1 MELRR
6 LKYFLDLSRTGN
18 YSETAERMYTTQG
31 NISKQIATLE
41 KELGV
46 LLVDRSRRKIRLTE
60 AGEVLLPYAEQL
72 IRTEEKMQDA
82 LHRLQ
87 SEKEATLHIGTL
99 PSFVQYGVPELL
111 TAFQSEH
118 PEIQIE
124 INECEKTTLLQ
135 KLQEEHYEV
144 IYTRI
149 LDEVGQKY
157 APYEKIVV
165 ERDHFAAVLPLQH
178 PLCRKEAETGTDCNT
193 QISRIDGLT
202 EIDLKELKNEKFIL
216 LDEKTELFESVYHLC
231 INAGFSP
238 KVMHK
243 SVRIDTIIGMV
254 AAGMGV
260 SILMEK
266 SIPKEL
272 RSRVQ
277 ILPLKCTA
285 ESELAFVR
293 RSGKMGETIRKFWKF
308 LETHS
313 YME

>member
-6 LKYFLDLSRTGN
+6 LEYFLDLSRTGN

-31 NISKQIATLE
+31 NVSKQIAALE

-46 LLVDRSRRKIRLTE
+46 LLVDRAKRKIRLTE

-72 IRTEEKMQDA
+72 IQTEAKMRDV

-87 SEKEATLHIGTL
+87 SEKEAILRIGAL
-99 PSFVQYGVPELL
+99 PSFAQYGVAELL
-111 TAFQSEH
+111 AVFQSEH
-118 PEIQIE
+118 PAIQID
-124 INECEKTTLLQ
+124 INECEKTSLLQ
-135 KLQEEHYEV
+135 RLQEESYEV
-144 IYTRI
+144 IYTRL
-149 LDEVGQKY
+149 LDETWQKSSQ
-157 APYEKIVV
+157 YEKIVV
-165 ERDHFAAVLPLQH
+165 GRDHFAAVLPLQH
-178 PLCRKEAETGTDCNT
+178 PLCRKKTKAG
-193 QISRIDGLT
+193 SK
-202 EIDLKELKNEKFIL
+202 IDLKELKNEKFIL
-216 LDEKTELFESVYHLC
+216 LDERTELFKSVYQLC

-238 KVMHK
+238 QVVHK
-243 SVRIDTIIGMV
+243 SVRIDTILGMA

-272 RSRVQ
+272 RSRVR
-277 ILPLKCTA
+277 ILPLECTV

-293 RSGKMGETIRKFWKF
+293 RNGPMGEALRKFWRF
-308 LETHS
+308 LEIHS

>member
-6 LKYFLDLSRTGN
+6 LEYFLDLSRTGN

-31 NISKQIATLE
+31 NVSKQIAALE

-46 LLVDRSRRKIRLTE
+46 LLVDRSKRKIRLTE

-72 IRTEEKMQDA
+72 IQTEAKMRDV
-82 LHRLQ
+82 LHRLR
-87 SEKEATLHIGTL
+87 SEKEAMLRIGAL
-99 PSFVQYGVPELL
+99 PSFAQYGVAELL
-111 TAFQSEH
+111 AVFQSEH

-124 INECEKTTLLQ
+124 INECEKTSLLQ
-135 KLQEEHYEV
+135 RLQEECYEV
-144 IYTRI
+144 IYTRL
-149 LDEVGQKY
+149 LDETWQKSSQ
-157 APYEKIVV
+157 YEKIVV

-178 PLCRKEAETGTDCNT
+178 PLCREKTEAG
-193 QISRIDGLT
+193 SK
-202 EIDLKELKNEKFIL
+202 IDLKELKNEKFIL
-216 LDEKTELFESVYHLC
+216 LDEKTELFKSVYQLC

-238 KVMHK
+238 QVVHK
-243 SVRIDTIIGMV
+243 SVRIDTILGMA

-272 RSRVQ
+272 RSRVR
-277 ILPLKCTA
+277 ILPLECTV

-293 RSGKMGETIRKFWKF
+293 RNGQMGEALRKFWRF
-308 LETHS
+308 LEIHS

>member
-6 LKYFLDLSRTGN
+6 LEYFLDLSRTGN

-31 NISKQIATLE
+31 NVSKQIAALE

-46 LLVDRSRRKIRLTE
+46 LLVDRAKRKIRLTE

-72 IRTEEKMQDA
+72 IQTEAKMRDV

-87 SEKEATLHIGTL
+87 SEKEAILRIGAL
-99 PSFVQYGVPELL
+99 PSFAQYGVAELL
-111 TAFQSEH
+111 AVFQSEH
-118 PEIQIE
+118 PAIQID
-124 INECEKTTLLQ
+124 INECEKTSLLQ
-135 KLQEEHYEV
+135 RLQEESYEV
-144 IYTRI
+144 IYTRL
-149 LDEVGQKY
+149 LDETWQKSSQ
-157 APYEKIVV
+157 YEKIVV
-165 ERDHFAAVLPLQH
+165 GRDHFAAVLPLQH
-178 PLCRKEAETGTDCNT
+178 PLCRKKTKAG
-193 QISRIDGLT
+193 SK
-202 EIDLKELKNEKFIL
+202 IDLKELKNEKFIL
-216 LDEKTELFESVYHLC
+216 LDEKTELFKSVYQLC

-238 KVMHK
+238 QVVHK
-243 SVRIDTIIGMV
+243 SVRIDTILGMA

-272 RSRVQ
+272 RSRVR
-277 ILPLKCTA
+277 ILPLECTV

-293 RSGKMGETIRKFWKF
+293 RNGPMGEALRKFWRF
-308 LETHS
+308 LEIHS

>member
-6 LKYFLDLSRTGN
+6 LEYFLDLSRTGN

-31 NISKQIATLE
+31 NVSKQIAALE

-46 LLVDRSRRKIRLTE
+46 LLVDRSKRKIRLTE

-72 IRTEEKMQDA
+72 IQTEAKMRDV
-82 LHRLQ
+82 LHRLR
-87 SEKEATLHIGTL
+87 SEKETMLRIGAL
-99 PSFVQYGVPELL
+99 PSFAQYGVAELL
-111 TAFQSEH
+111 AVFQSEH

-124 INECEKTTLLQ
+124 INECEKTSLLQ
-135 KLQEEHYEV
+135 RLQEECYEV
-144 IYTRI
+144 IYTRL
-149 LDEVGQKY
+149 LDETWQKSSQ
-157 APYEKIVV
+157 YEKIVV
-165 ERDHFAAVLPLQH
+165 ERDHFAAVLPLQQ
-178 PLCRKEAETGTDCNT
+178 PLCRKKTEAG
-193 QISRIDGLT
+193 SK
-202 EIDLKELKNEKFIL
+202 IDLKELKNEKFIL
-216 LDEKTELFESVYHLC
+216 LDEKTELFKSVYQLC

-238 KVMHK
+238 QVVHK
-243 SVRIDTIIGMV
+243 SVRIDTILGMA

-272 RSRVQ
+272 RSRVR
-277 ILPLKCTA
+277 ILPLECTV

-293 RSGKMGETIRKFWKF
+293 RNGQMGEALRKFWRF
-308 LETHS
+308 LEIHS

>member
-6 LKYFLDLSRTGN
+6 LEYFLDLSRTGN

-31 NISKQIATLE
+31 NVSKQIAALE

-46 LLVDRSRRKIRLTE
+46 LLVDRSKRKIRLTE

-72 IRTEEKMQDA
+72 IQTEAKMRDV

-87 SEKEATLHIGTL
+87 SEKEAILRIGAL
-99 PSFVQYGVPELL
+99 PSFAQYGVAELL
-111 TAFQSEH
+111 AVFQSEH
-118 PEIQIE
+118 PAIQID
-124 INECEKTTLLQ
+124 INECEKTSLLQ
-135 KLQEEHYEV
+135 RLQEESYEV
-144 IYTRI
+144 IYTRL
-149 LDEVGQKY
+149 LDETWQKSSQ
-157 APYEKIVV
+157 YEKIVV
-165 ERDHFAAVLPLQH
+165 GRDHFAAVLPLQH
-178 PLCRKEAETGTDCNT
+178 PLCRKKTKAG
-193 QISRIDGLT
+193 SK
-202 EIDLKELKNEKFIL
+202 IDLKELKNEKFIL
-216 LDEKTELFESVYHLC
+216 LDEKTELFKSVYQLC

-238 KVMHK
+238 QVVHK
-243 SVRIDTIIGMV
+243 SVRIDTILGMA

-272 RSRVQ
+272 RSRVR
-277 ILPLKCTA
+277 ILPLECTV

-293 RSGKMGETIRKFWKF
+293 RNGPMGEALRKFWRF
-308 LETHS
+308 LEIHS

>member
-6 LKYFLDLSRTGN
+6 LEYFLDLSRTGN

-31 NISKQIATLE
+31 NVSKQIAALE

-46 LLVDRSRRKIRLTE
+46 LLVDRSKRKIRLTE

-72 IRTEEKMQDA
+72 IQTEAKMRDV
-82 LHRLQ
+82 LHRLR
-87 SEKEATLHIGTL
+87 SEKEAMLRIGAL
-99 PSFVQYGVPELL
+99 PSFAQYGVAELL
-111 TAFQSEH
+111 AVFQSEH

-124 INECEKTTLLQ
+124 INECEKTSLLQ
-135 KLQEEHYEV
+135 RLQEECYEV
-144 IYTRI
+144 IYTRL
-149 LDEVGQKY
+149 LDETWQKSSQ
-157 APYEKIVV
+157 YEKIVV
-165 ERDHFAAVLPLQH
+165 ERDHFAAVLPLQQ
-178 PLCRKEAETGTDCNT
+178 PLCRKKTEAG
-193 QISRIDGLT
+193 SK
-202 EIDLKELKNEKFIL
+202 IDLKELKNEKFIL
-216 LDEKTELFESVYHLC
+216 LDEKTELFKSVYQLC

-238 KVMHK
+238 QVVHK
-243 SVRIDTIIGMV
+243 SVRIDTILGMA

-272 RSRVQ
+272 RSRVR
-277 ILPLKCTA
+277 ILPLECTV

-293 RSGKMGETIRKFWKF
+293 RNGQMGEALRKFWRF
-308 LETHS
+308 LEIHS

>member
-6 LKYFLDLSRTGN
+6 LEYFLDLSRTGN

-31 NISKQIATLE
+31 NISKQIAALE

-72 IRTEEKMQDA
+72 IQTEEKMWDA

-87 SEKEATLHIGTL
+87 SGKEAELRIGAL

-111 TAFQSEH
+111 AAFQSEH

-124 INECEKTTLLQ
+124 INECEKTALLQ

-144 IYTRI
+144 IYTRL
-149 LDEVGQKY
+149 LDEVGRKS
-157 APYEKIVV
+157 ALYEKIVV

-178 PLCRKEAETGTDCNT
+178 PLCRKEAETDCNI
-193 QISRIDGLT
+193 QRSRIDRLT
-202 EIDLKELKNEKFIL
+202 GIDLKELKNEKFIL
-216 LDEKTELFESVYHLC
+216 LDEKTELFKSVYHLC

-238 KVMHK
+238 QVVHK
-243 SVRIDTIIGMV
+243 SVRIDTILGMV
-254 AAGMGV
+254 GAGMGV

-277 ILPLKCTA
+277 ILPLKCTIA
-285 ESELAFVR
+285 SELAFVR
-293 RSGKMGETIRKFWKF
+293 RSGKMGETLRKFWKF
-308 LETHS
+308 LEIHS

>member
-6 LKYFLDLSRTGN
+6 LEYFLDLSRTGN

-31 NISKQIATLE
+31 NVSKQIAALE

-46 LLVDRSRRKIRLTE
+46 LLVDRAKRKIRLTE

-72 IRTEEKMQDA
+72 IQTEAKMRDV

-87 SEKEATLHIGTL
+87 SEKEAILRIGAL
-99 PSFVQYGVPELL
+99 PSFAQYGVAELL
-111 TAFQSEH
+111 AVFQSEH
-118 PEIQIE
+118 PAIQID
-124 INECEKTTLLQ
+124 INECEKTSLLQ
-135 KLQEEHYEV
+135 RLQEESYEV
-144 IYTRI
+144 IYTRL
-149 LDEVGQKY
+149 LDETWQKSSQ
-157 APYEKIVV
+157 YEKIVV
-165 ERDHFAAVLPLQH
+165 GRDHFAAVLPLQH
-178 PLCRKEAETGTDCNT
+178 PLCRKKTKAG
-193 QISRIDGLT
+193 SK
-202 EIDLKELKNEKFIL
+202 IDLKELKNEKFIL
-216 LDEKTELFESVYHLC
+216 LDEKTELFKSVYQLC

-238 KVMHK
+238 QVVHK
-243 SVRIDTIIGMV
+243 SVRIDTILGMA

-277 ILPLKCTA
+277 ILPLECTV

-293 RSGKMGETIRKFWKF
+293 RNGPMGEALRKFWRF
-308 LETHS
+308 LEIHS

>member
-6 LKYFLDLSRTGN
+6 LEYFLDLSRTGN

-31 NISKQIATLE
+31 NVSKQIAALE

-46 LLVDRSRRKIRLTE
+46 LLVDRSKRKIRLTE

-72 IRTEEKMQDA
+72 IQTEAKMRDV
-82 LHRLQ
+82 LHRLR
-87 SEKEATLHIGTL
+87 SEKEAMLRIGAL
-99 PSFVQYGVPELL
+99 PSFAQYGVAELL
-111 TAFQSEH
+111 AVFQSEH

-124 INECEKTTLLQ
+124 INECEKTSLLQ
-135 KLQEEHYEV
+135 RLQEECYEV
-144 IYTRI
+144 IYTRL
-149 LDEVGQKY
+149 LDETWQKSSQ
-157 APYEKIVV
+157 YEKIVV

-178 PLCRKEAETGTDCNT
+178 PLCRK
-193 QISRIDGLT
+193 
-202 EIDLKELKNEKFIL
+202 IDLKELKNEKFIL
-216 LDEKTELFESVYHLC
+216 LDEKTELFKSVYQLC

-238 KVMHK
+238 QVVHK
-243 SVRIDTIIGMV
+243 SVRIDTILGMA

-272 RSRVQ
+272 RSRVR
-277 ILPLKCTA
+277 ILPLECTV

-293 RSGKMGETIRKFWKF
+293 RNGQMGEALRKFWRF
-308 LETHS
+308 LEIHS

>member
-6 LKYFLDLSRTGN
+6 LEYFLDLSRTGN

-31 NISKQIATLE
+31 NVSKQIAALE

-46 LLVDRSRRKIRLTE
+46 LLVDRSKRKIRLTE

-72 IRTEEKMQDA
+72 IQTEAKMRDV

-87 SEKEATLHIGTL
+87 SEKEAILRIGAL
-99 PSFVQYGVPELL
+99 PSFAQYGMAELL
-111 TAFQSEH
+111 TVFQSEH
-118 PEIQIE
+118 PAIQID
-124 INECEKTTLLQ
+124 INECEKTSLLQ
-135 KLQEEHYEV
+135 RLQEESYEV
-144 IYTRI
+144 IYTRL
-149 LDEVGQKY
+149 LDETWQKSSQ
-157 APYEKIVV
+157 YEKIVV
-165 ERDHFAAVLPLQH
+165 GRDHFAAVLPLQH
-178 PLCRKEAETGTDCNT
+178 PLCRKKTEAG
-193 QISRIDGLT
+193 SK
-202 EIDLKELKNEKFIL
+202 IDLKELKNEKFIL
-216 LDEKTELFESVYHLC
+216 LDEKTELFKSVYQLC

-238 KVMHK
+238 QVVHK
-243 SVRIDTIIGMV
+243 SVRIDTILGMA

-272 RSRVQ
+272 RSRVR
-277 ILPLKCTA
+277 ILPLECTV

-293 RSGKMGETIRKFWKF
+293 RNGPMGEALRKFWRF
-308 LETHS
+308 LEIHS

>member
-6 LKYFLDLSRTGN
+6 LEYFLDLSRTGN

-31 NISKQIATLE
+31 NVSKQIAALE

-46 LLVDRSRRKIRLTE
+46 LLVDRSKRKIRLTE

-72 IRTEEKMQDA
+72 IQTEAKMRDV
-82 LHRLQ
+82 LHRLR
-87 SEKEATLHIGTL
+87 SEKEAMLRIGAL
-99 PSFVQYGVPELL
+99 PSFAQYGVAELL
-111 TAFQSEH
+111 AVFQSEH

-124 INECEKTTLLQ
+124 INECEKTSLLQ
-135 KLQEEHYEV
+135 RLQEECYEV
-144 IYTRI
+144 IYTRL
-149 LDEVGQKY
+149 LDETWQKSSQ
-157 APYEKIVV
+157 YEKIVV

-178 PLCRKEAETGTDCNT
+178 PLCRKQPEAG
-193 QISRIDGLT
+193 SK
-202 EIDLKELKNEKFIL
+202 IDLKELKNEKFIL
-216 LDEKTELFESVYHLC
+216 LDEKTELFKSVYQLC

-238 KVMHK
+238 QVVHK
-243 SVRIDTIIGMV
+243 SVRIDTILGMA

-272 RSRVQ
+272 RSRVR
-277 ILPLKCTA
+277 ILPLECTV

-293 RSGKMGETIRKFWKF
+293 RNGQMGEALRKFWRF
-308 LETHS
+308 LEIHS

>member
-6 LKYFLDLSRTGN
+6 LEYFLDLSRTGN

-31 NISKQIATLE
+31 NVSKQIAALE

-46 LLVDRSRRKIRLTE
+46 LLVDRSKRKIRLTE

-72 IRTEEKMQDA
+72 IQTEAKMRDV
-82 LHRLQ
+82 LHRLR
-87 SEKEATLHIGTL
+87 SEKEAMLRIGAL
-99 PSFVQYGVPELL
+99 PSFAQYGVAELL
-111 TAFQSEH
+111 AVFQSEY

-124 INECEKTTLLQ
+124 INECEKTSLLQ
-135 KLQEEHYEV
+135 RLQEESYEV
-144 IYTRI
+144 IYTRL
-149 LDEVGQKY
+149 LDETWQKSSQ
-157 APYEKIVV
+157 YEKIVV
-165 ERDHFAAVLPLQH
+165 ERDHFAAVLSLQH
-178 PLCRKEAETGTDCNT
+178 PLCRKKTEAG
-193 QISRIDGLT
+193 SK
-202 EIDLKELKNEKFIL
+202 IDLKELKNEKFIL
-216 LDEKTELFESVYHLC
+216 LDEKTELFKSVYQLC

-238 KVMHK
+238 QVVHK
-243 SVRIDTIIGMV
+243 SVRIDTILGMA

-272 RSRVQ
+272 RSRVR
-277 ILPLKCTA
+277 ILPLECTV

-293 RSGKMGETIRKFWKF
+293 RNGPMGEAVRKFWRF
-308 LETHS
+308 LEIHS